1 MHPAA
6 YCRTASSWV
15 TVREMLALSMEVPMD
30 RTVCCWAALSNRL
43 WLTGIS
49 VLAVCQ
55 VVGGGALPAA
65 RLRQSERRD
74 GWDCWCCGR
83 LSGTGA
89 GGAPA
94 TTLAGRC
101 GAGVGTASRLAVLR
115 RWGACELGRRC
126 VVAEHTEHP
135 DEPANGPAA
144 DPTGGAS
151 GPVDPGANAAG
162 PDSPAPGGGRRSR
175 AARGRARDPRGDAAA
190 EVDAVMAKRHRV
202 VAVRLTEL
210 EHLGWRRAAA
220 ADKRGQVG
228 AWVRSVVAAE
238 LTRRQG
244 ADVPSDGGDEAAA
257 AGPGVRI
264 VLNDG
269 VVRELSQ
276 QLVRVGSNLNQ
287 VTRLAHIEARSSGL
301 DNAGLGR
308 VVAVIDQTRATIA
321 ALDSRLEA
329 MSSR

>member
-1 MHPAA
+1 
-6 YCRTASSWV
+6 V
-15 TVREMLALSMEVPMD
+15 D
-30 RTVCCWAALSNRL
+30 AAL
-43 WLTGIS
+43 
-49 VLAVCQ
+49 
-55 VVGGGALPAA
+55 
-65 RLRQSERRD
+65 
-74 GWDCWCCGR
+74 
-83 LSGTGA
+83 
-89 GGAPA
+89 
-94 TTLAGRC
+94 
-101 GAGVGTASRLAVLR
+101 
-115 RWGACELGRRC
+115 
-126 VVAEHTEHP
+126 
-135 DEPANGPAA
+135 
-144 DPTGGAS
+144 
-151 GPVDPGANAAG
+151 
-162 PDSPAPGGGRRSR
+162 
-175 AARGRARDPRGDAAA
+175 
-190 EVDAVMAKRHRV
+190 AKRHRV

-220 ADKRGQVG
+220 SDKRGQVG

-257 AGPGVRI
+257 AGAGARI

-301 DNAGLGR
+301 DTAGLGR

-321 ALDSRLEA
+321 ALDARLEA